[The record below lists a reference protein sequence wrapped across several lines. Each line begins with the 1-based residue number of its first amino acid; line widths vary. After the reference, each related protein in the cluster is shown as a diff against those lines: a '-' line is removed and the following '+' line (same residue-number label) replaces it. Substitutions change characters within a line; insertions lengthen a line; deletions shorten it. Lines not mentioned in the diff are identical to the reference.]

1 MPPVKAKGLL
11 FGGMGRGRPVGFH
24 IASWARA
31 CSSAWNLSPS
41 SPSASS
47 LSVTVTASP
56 TFPSKIHYLSSSLQ
70 RISSQLNG
78 VLSMLGSLS
87 TQPPPPL
94 LTSTPA
100 QNPPWS
106 SRSTSIPIY
115 PSLAQVSASSPAASM
130 STQWAWDPG
139 LGPRLY
145 PSVTQTVD
153 DFLVEK
159 WHKYFPSKPPH
170 GPVWCVFLL
179 FFLLF
184 LLLFLLHLPLNSTP
198 TPPHVKPPLLPTT
211 PSPDTALIPS
221 PLPKCIESQ
230 LTSGHRLQSHYV
242 FTYSARLTQ
251 PPGSLCK
258 PGCREALEET
268 RPHCH
273 GSASRGSP
281 VFVSSPTSAAT
292 WG

>member
-1 MPPVKAKGLL
+1 MRSVPVRRSLLVSLSGKVFSFCRSGLQRTLSSFSRASLLLHHLEHRPCHPPFPKSRPRGCCLEEW
-11 FGGMGRGRPVGFH
+11 GGGRPVGCH

-41 SPSASS
+41 SSSASS
-47 LSVTVTASP
+47 ISVTLTASP
-56 TFPSKIHYLSSSLQ
+56 TFPNKIHYLSSSLQ
-70 RISSQLNG
+70 RISSQLNS

-115 PSLAQVSASSPAASM
+115 PSLAQVSASSPATSM

-139 LGPRLY
+139 LGPRLS

-170 GPVWCVFLL
+170 GPAWCVF
-179 FFLLF
+179 FLF
-184 LLLFLLHLPLNSTP
+184 LLSFFSSSFFSLS
-198 TPPHVKPPLLPTT
+198 
-211 PSPDTALIPS
+211 PS
-221 PLPKCIESQ
+221 
-230 LTSGHRLQSHYV
+230 LTL
-242 FTYSARLTQ
+242 
-251 PPGSLCK
+251 
-258 PGCREALEET
+258 
-268 RPHCH
+268 
-273 GSASRGSP
+273 
-281 VFVSSPTSAAT
+281 
-292 WG
+292 